1 MVLNIIQ
8 YILTYYYIVKG
19 YFLIKFNKLQKNEV
33 YYLYK
38 EPLMY
43 IEKQTFRRSNR
54 IIDHGYFAYSKLGEL
69 INIPYLLIGQLKTEK
84 DNERNISS

>member
-1 MVLNIIQ
+1 MDRI
-8 YILTYYYIVKG
+8 YYYTFKIYYTVKG
-19 YFLIKFNKLQKNEV
+19 YLLIKFNKLQKNEV

-43 IEKQTFRRSNR
+43 IKKQTFRRSNR
-54 IIDHGYFAYSKLGEL
+54 IIDHGYFAYSKLGEV

-84 DNERNISS
+84 DDE

>member
-1 MVLNIIQ
+1 MILLLDIL
-8 YILTYYYIVKG
+8 ILTIIWKG
-19 YFLIKFNKLQKNEV
+19 YLLVKFNKLKKNEV

-43 IEKQTFRRSNR
+43 VGEQTFRRSNR

-84 DNERNISS
+84 

>member
-1 MVLNIIQ
+1 MGLKILQ

-19 YFLIKFNKLQKNEV
+19 YLLIKFNKLQKNEV

-43 IEKQTFRRSNR
+43 IENQTFRRSNR
-54 IIDHGYFAYSKLGEL
+54 IIDHGYFAYSKLGEV
-69 INIPYLLIGQLKTEK
+69 INIPYLLIGQLKIEK
-84 DNERNISS
+84 DNERNNSN

>member
-1 MVLNIIQ
+1 MNRIYYYTLKI
-8 YILTYYYIVKG
+8 YYIVKG

-43 IEKQTFRRSNR
+43 IENQTFRRSNR

-84 DNERNISS
+84 DNE

>member
-1 MVLNIIQ
+1 MDRIYYYTLKI
-8 YILTYYYIVKG
+8 YYIVKG
-19 YFLIKFNKLQKNEV
+19 YFLIKFNKLQKDEV

-54 IIDHGYFAYSKLGEL
+54 IIDHGYFAYSKLGEV

-84 DNERNISS
+84 

>member
-1 MVLNIIQ
+1 MDRI
-8 YILTYYYIVKG
+8 YYYTFKIYYTVKG
-19 YFLIKFNKLQKNEV
+19 YLLIKFNKLQKNEV

-43 IEKQTFRRSNR
+43 IENQTFRRSNR
-54 IIDHGYFAYSKLGEL
+54 IIDHGYFAYSKLGEV

-84 DNERNISS
+84 DDE

>member
-1 MVLNIIQ
+1 MELKILQ

-19 YFLIKFNKLQKNEV
+19 YFLIKFNKLQKNKV

-54 IIDHGYFAYSKLGEL
+54 IIDHGYFAYSKLGEV
-69 INIPYLLIGQLKTEK
+69 INIPYLLIGQLKNKK

>member
-1 MVLNIIQ
+1 MNRIYY
-8 YILTYYYIVKG
+8 YILKIYYIVKG
-19 YFLIKFNKLQKNEV
+19 YLLIKFNKLQKNEV

-43 IEKQTFRRSNR
+43 VENQTFRRSNR

-84 DNERNISS
+84 DNKRNISS

>member
-1 MVLNIIQ
+1 MGLKILQYILKILQ

-19 YFLIKFNKLQKNEV
+19 YLLIKFNKLYKNEV

-43 IEKQTFRRSNR
+43 IKNQTFRRPNK
-54 IIDHGYFAYSKLGEL
+54 IIDHGYFAYEQFGEL
-69 INIPYLLIGQLKTEK
+69 INIPYLLIGQLKK
-84 DNERNISS
+84 DK

>member
-1 MVLNIIQ
+1 MELKILQ
-8 YILTYYYIVKG
+8 FILTYYYIVKG
-19 YFLIKFNKLQKNEV
+19 YFLIKFNKLQKNKV

-43 IEKQTFRRSNR
+43 IENQTFRRSNR
-54 IIDHGYFAYSKLGEL
+54 IIDHGYFAYSKLGEV
-69 INIPYLLIGQLKTEK
+69 INIPYLLIGQLKNKK

>member
-1 MVLNIIQ
+1 MVLKVLQ

-19 YFLIKFNKLQKNEV
+19 YILIKFNKLQKNKV

-54 IIDHGYFAYSKLGEL
+54 IIDYGYFAYSKLGEI
-69 INIPYLLIGQLKTEK
+69 INIPYLLIGQLKNEK

>member
-1 MVLNIIQ
+1 MNRIYYYTLKI
-8 YILTYYYIVKG
+8 YYIVKG
-19 YFLIKFNKLQKNEV
+19 YFLIKFNKLHKNEV

-54 IIDHGYFAYSKLGEL
+54 IIDHGYFAYSKLGEV

-84 DNERNISS
+84 